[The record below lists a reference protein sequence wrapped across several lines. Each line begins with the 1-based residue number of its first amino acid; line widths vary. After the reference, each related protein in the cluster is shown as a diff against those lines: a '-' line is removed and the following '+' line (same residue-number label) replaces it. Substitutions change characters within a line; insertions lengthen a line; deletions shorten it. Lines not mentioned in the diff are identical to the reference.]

1 MNQNL
6 ISIIIPVYGT
16 KDYLEKCLNSVI
28 NQTFTNLE
36 IILVNSTDAE
46 GTQEICEKYEE
57 LDSRIHVIH
66 VSNVGVGEARNI
78 GIKKS
83 SGKYL
88 GFVDSDDYIKEDMF
102 EILLK
107 NINDSNADIAD
118 IGFTREI
125 DGQLENK
132 VFTNNIEVLENETAL
147 EELLKDRKIL
157 SYMWNKL
164 FRREVWHNIWFD
176 SNKMYEDIDIMYK
189 LFLNASKVV
198 LIDSLKYIYVQRDTS
213 IMHTKNSRFILDRL
227 NVVVDRYNMLKNTNS
242 EKICFMNEYAFAVN
256 MIVIYRKIVLESY
269 YDIYDEFLKY
279 YNLFFEIIKE
289 NENKIRPILTPNQNL
304 VLNFLLEGLET
315 APQKILNTKDI
326 EK

>member
-1 MNQNL
+1 MDQNL

-28 NQTFTNLE
+28 NQTFKNLE

-46 GTQEICEKYEE
+46 GTQEICEKYKE
-57 LDSRIHVIH
+57 LDHRIHVIH

-147 EELLKDRKIL
+147 EELLKDRKVL

-279 YNLFFEIIKE
+279 YDLFIKIIKE
-289 NENKIRPILTPNQNL
+289 NDHKIRQILTPNQNL
-304 VLNFLLEGLET
+304 VLDFILEDLET

>member
-1 MNQNL
+1 MDQNL

-28 NQTFTNLE
+28 NQTFKNLE

-57 LDSRIHVIH
+57 LDHRIHVIH

-147 EELLKDRKIL
+147 EELLKDRKVL

-304 VLNFLLEGLET
+304 VLNFLLEDLET